1 MDLCTRLIDL
11 RKEKG
16 YTREALAKELGISK
30 YTLRN
35 YELGSTEPGHSF
47 LIKISNFFNVSID
60 YIMGVTNERE
70 RTFTFQLKTSEYEHI
85 EKYNSLDEFGRE
97 TVDIILNREL
107 SRVQELDNVL
117 SCKVS
122 NRPASLRIYTYLN
135 KIACAGSGFYFEDI
149 PTDIVEAPYMES
161 ADFIIG
167 VSGDSMEPT
176 YCDGDLVYVE
186 QRQVIDIG
194 DIGIFFY
201 NNECLIKEAG
211 ENGLISHNKKYA
223 LIPGTEDIRCIG
235 RVLGKVPDRDNDNTD
250 HDNSFELRRVNMEF
264 KKALKS
270 DVKKEET
277 GKTG

>member
-1 MDLCTRLIDL
+1 MDLCSRLVEL
-11 RKEKG
+11 RKENG
-16 YTREALAKELGISK
+16 YTRESLANELGISK

-47 LIKISNFFNVSID
+47 LIKIANFFNVSID

-70 RTFTFQLKTSEYEHI
+70 RTSSYQLKSSEHEHI
-85 EKYNSLDEFGRE
+85 KKYSLLDDFGRE

-107 SRVQELDNVL
+107 SRVQQLDRA
-117 SCKVS
+117 SIQSHSK
-122 NRPASLRIYTYLN
+122 PAALRIYTYLN

-149 PTDIVEAPYMES
+149 PTDIVEAPYMEG
-161 ADFIIG
+161 ADFVIG

-176 YCDGDLVYVE
+176 YHDGDMVYVE

-194 DIGIFFY
+194 DIGIFFH

-211 ENGLISHNKKYA
+211 ESGLISHNPKYEM
-223 LIPGTEDIRCIG
+223 IPGSEDIRCIG
-235 RVLGKVPDRDNDNTD
+235 RVLGKVPDRVENSDNN
-250 HDNSFELRRVNMEF
+250 NSFELRLANREF
-264 KKALKS
+264 KKALESEKAVGKS
-270 DVKKEET
+270 